1 MSISWA
7 LSYPVTSLLVAYLA
21 YLGGLV
27 VYRLYFHPLAK
38 FPGPRYAAISRWH
51 EFYYEVVKKGQFTF
65 KVQEYHKRY
74 GPIVRIV
81 PDEIHIQ
88 DSQFYDT
95 LYAKAGRVDKYDWM
109 AGRFGCDTSVFTTGP
124 DELHRIRRGALN
136 PLFSRAR
143 IVDLQTIIRQKINLL
158 LERIREFRDEEKV
171 LPINRAFMAL
181 TGDVVMEYCFSMAYD
196 HLKLPN
202 FEKTL
207 HEPFMA
213 ASISGH
219 LSLQCP
225 WVPKLLFS
233 LPESVLVKIEP
244 LYALVFRMQ
253 ADFRKQITAMKEG
266 KMDDLMKKAGH
277 PTVFQ
282 ELISGSMPASEKET
296 LRLQD
301 EAQLVV
307 AAGVTTTGWALTTA
321 TFHLVNNPNTLA
333 KLRAELESAIPDPT
347 APLSWTEL
355 EKLPYLTGCV
365 REAVRLSYAVT
376 TRNPR
381 LFNKPLAYHNWVI
394 PPRTPV
400 SMTIVDVNDDEDI
413 FPHPREFKPERWIN
427 PPKTKD
433 GSSLERYFVGF
444 GKGSRSCLGINL
456 AHAELYM
463 TLAAVFRNFRFELYD
478 TDITDVELAHDFFL
492 PSPKLDSK
500 GVRVKVL
507 KQE

>member
-1 MSISWA
+1 MAFSWI
-7 LSYPVTSLLVAYLA
+7 LSYPVTSLLVAYIA

-27 VYRLYFHPLAK
+27 IYRLYFHPLAK
-38 FPGPRYAAISRWH
+38 FPGPKYAAISRWH

-143 IVDLQTIIRQKINLL
+143 IVDLQTIIREKISLL
-158 LERIREFRDEEKV
+158 LDRLREFRTEGRI

-181 TGDVVMEYCFSMAYD
+181 TGDVVMEYCFSMTYD

-225 WVPKLLFS
+225 WVPKLLFM

-266 KMDDLMKKAGH
+266 KMDDLIKESSH

-282 ELISGSMPASEKET
+282 ELISGSMPPSEKET
-296 LRLQD
+296 RRLQD

-307 AAGVTTTGWALTTA
+307 AAGVTTTGWALSTA
-321 TFHLVNNPNTLA
+321 TFHLLNNPHTLA
-333 KLRAELESAIPDPT
+333 KLRAELESAMPDPT
-347 APLSWTEL
+347 APLSWSEL

-381 LFNKPLAYHNWVI
+381 LFNKPLAYKDWVI
-394 PPRTPV
+394 PARTPV

-413 FPHPREFKPERWIN
+413 FPDPREFKPERWIN

-444 GKGSRSCLGINL
+444 GKGTRSCLGINL

-492 PSPKLDSK
+492 PSPRLDSN

-507 KQE
+507 EKE

>member
-1 MSISWA
+1 MGIA
-7 LSYPVTSLLVAYLA
+7 TVLSYPFTTVAVTYLVYLLS
-21 YLGGLV
+21 LV

-38 FPGPRYAAISRWH
+38 FPGPKYAAISRWH

-65 KVQEYHKRY
+65 KVQELHKQY

-81 PDEIHIQ
+81 PDEVHIQ
-88 DSQFYDT
+88 DSQFYET
-95 LYAKAGRVDKYDWM
+95 LYTKAGRVDKYDWM
-109 AGRFGCDTSVFTTGP
+109 AGRFGCDTSVFTTGS

-143 IVDLQTIIRQKINLL
+143 IVDLQTIIREKIDILVSRL
-158 LERIREFRDEEKV
+158 REFQQNDRV
-171 LPINRAFMAL
+171 LAINHAFMAL
-181 TGDVVMEYCFSMAYD
+181 TGDVVMEYCFSLTYD

-225 WVPKLLFS
+225 WVPKMLFA
-233 LPESVLVKIEP
+233 LPESILVKIEP

-253 ADFRKQITAMKEG
+253 ADFRSQINAMKEG
-266 KMDDLMKKAGH
+266 KMDDKLAKSTH

-282 ELISGSMPASEKET
+282 ELISGPLPASEKQT

-307 AAGVTTTGWALTTA
+307 AAGVTTTGWALSTA
-321 TFHLVNNPNTLA
+321 TYYITTNPTVLKA
-333 KLRAELESAIPDPT
+333 LRNELETAIPDPK
-347 APLSWTEL
+347 APLSWTDL
-355 EKLPYLTGCV
+355 ERLPYLTGCV
-365 REAVRLSYAVT
+365 REAVRMSYAVT

-381 LFNKPLAYHNWVI
+381 LFNKELVYDKWVI
-394 PPRTPV
+394 PARTPV
-400 SMTIVDVNDDEDI
+400 SMTIVDVNDDEAI
-413 FPHPREFKPERWIN
+413 FPSPQEFRPERWIN
-427 PPKTKD
+427 PPKTPD

-463 TLAAVFRNFRFELYD
+463 TLAAVFRNFSFELYE
-478 TDITDVELAHDFFL
+478 TDLSDVKLAHDFFL

-507 KQE
+507 AN

>member
-1 MSISWA
+1 MAIVWIV
-7 LSYPVTSLLVAYLA
+7 SYPITNLIAIYLA
-21 YLGGLV
+21 YLAGLA
-27 VYRLYFHPLAK
+27 VYRLYFHPLAR
-38 FPGPRYAAISRWH
+38 FPGPRYAGISRWH

-65 KVQEYHKRY
+65 KVQEYHKQY
-74 GPIVRIV
+74 GPIVRVV
-81 PDEIHIQ
+81 PDEVHIQ
-88 DSQFYDT
+88 DSQFYDV
-95 LYAKAGRVDKYDWM
+95 LYTKAGRVDKYDWM
-109 AGRFGCDTSVFTTGP
+109 SGRFGCDTSVFTTAP

-136 PLFSRAR
+136 PMFSRAK
-143 IVDLQTIIRQKINLL
+143 IVELQTIVREKISLL
-158 LERIREFRDEEKV
+158 LDRIREFQKEGRV

-181 TGDVVMEYCFSMAYD
+181 TGDVVMEYCFSMSYD

-225 WVPKLLFS
+225 WVPKILFM

-253 ADFRKQITAMKEG
+253 ADFRKQITAMKAG
-266 KMDDLMKKAGH
+266 KLDDVIKKSSH

-282 ELISGSMPASEKET
+282 ELISGSMPAAEKET

-307 AAGVTTTGWALTTA
+307 AAGVTTTGWALSTA
-321 TFHLVNNPNTLA
+321 AFHLINKPDTLT

-347 APLSWTEL
+347 APLSWTDL

-381 LFNKPLAYHNWVI
+381 LFTKPLAYKDWVI

-413 FPHPREFKPERWIN
+413 FPYPREFKPERWLN
-427 PPKTKD
+427 SSKTKD
-433 GSSLERYFVGF
+433 GSSLDRYFVGF
-444 GKGSRSCLGINL
+444 GKGTRSCLGINL

-463 TLAAVFRNFRFELYD
+463 TLAAVFRSFRFELYD

-492 PSPKLDSK
+492 PSPKLDSN

-507 KQE
+507 KD

>member
-1 MSISWA
+1 MAISSI
-7 LSYPVTSLLVAYLA
+7 LDHPVTSLVVVYFVYL
-21 YLGGLV
+21 LGLV

-38 FPGPRYAAISRWH
+38 YPGPKYAAISRWH

-65 KVQEYHKRY
+65 KIQELHKQY

-81 PDEIHIQ
+81 PDELHIQ
-88 DSQFYDT
+88 DSEFYDT
-95 LYAKAGRVDKYDWM
+95 VYTKAGRVDKYDWM

-143 IVDLQTIIRQKINLL
+143 IVDLQTIIRTKIDILL
-158 LERIREFRDEEKV
+158 DRIREFQRDNKV

-181 TGDVVMEYCFSMAYD
+181 TGEVVMEYCFSISYG

-225 WVPKLLFS
+225 WVPKMLS
-233 LPESVLVKIEP
+233 MLPESILVKIEP

-253 ADFRKQITAMKEG
+253 ADFRNQINAMKQG
-266 KMDDLMKKAGH
+266 KMADVLAKSSH

-282 ELISGSMPASEKET
+282 ELISGNLPESEKET
-296 LRLQD
+296 RRLQD

-307 AAGVTTTGWALTTA
+307 AAGVTTTGWALTVA
-321 TFHLVNNPNTLA
+321 TFHLTSNPATLSR
-333 KLRAELESAIPDPT
+333 LRAELEAAIPNPT
-347 APLSWTEL
+347 APLSWAEL

-365 REAVRLSYAVT
+365 REAVRLSYAVS

-381 LFNKPLAYHNWVI
+381 LFSKPLTYKDWVI

-400 SMTIVDVNDDEDI
+400 SMTIVDVSDDEDI
-413 FPHPREFKPERWIN
+413 FPAAHEFRPERWIGS
-427 PPKTKD
+427 PKTKD

-463 TLAAVFRNFRFELYD
+463 TLAAVFRNFAFELYE
-478 TDITDVELAHDFFL
+478 TDVSDVALAHDFFL
-492 PSPKLDSK
+492 PSPKLDSH

-507 KQE
+507 KG

>member
-1 MSISWA
+1 MAISTV
-7 LSYPVTSLLVAYLA
+7 LSYPITSLLVAYITYLA
-21 YLGGLV
+21 GLV

-38 FPGPRYAAISRWH
+38 FPGPKYAAISRWH

-65 KVQEYHKRY
+65 KVQELHRKY

-95 LYAKAGRVDKYDWM
+95 LYTKAGRVDKYDWM

-143 IVDLQTIIRQKINLL
+143 ILDLQTIIRAKIDTLL
-158 LERIREFRDEEKV
+158 DRIREFQREDKV

-181 TGDVVMEYCFSMAYD
+181 TGDVVMEYCFSISYD

-225 WVPKLLFS
+225 WVPKVLFT
-233 LPESVLVKIEP
+233 LPESILVKIEP

-253 ADFRKQITAMKEG
+253 ADFRKQINAMKEG
-266 KMDDLMKKAGH
+266 KMNDVLAKSTH

-282 ELISGSMPASEKET
+282 ELISGNLPPSEKET
-296 LRLQD
+296 RRLQD

-307 AAGVTTTGWALTTA
+307 AAGVTTTGWALSVA
-321 TFHLVNNPNTLA
+321 TFHLLSNRDVLA
-333 KLRAELESAIPDPT
+333 KLKAELKNAIPDPS
-347 APLSWTEL
+347 APLSWVEL

-365 REAVRLSYAVT
+365 REAVRMSYAVT

-381 LFNKPLAYHNWVI
+381 LFSKPITYNDWVI

-413 FPHPREFKPERWIN
+413 FPEPRKFRPERWIGS
-427 PPKTKD
+427 PKAPD

-444 GKGSRSCLGINL
+444 GKGTRSCLGINL

-463 TLAAVFRNFRFELYD
+463 TLAAVFRNFDFELYE
-478 TDITDVELAHDFFL
+478 TDISDVELAHDFFL

-507 KQE
+507 KST